1 MLMPE
6 ILVNERALNGEG
18 PSWDMENHLL
28 YWVDIPNAKIFVYN
42 PYTNHNRVI
51 NLSNHFS
58 SIGSVAPRKSGG
70 LIFTPDRKIAA
81 LDLRTEQVTILAEVE
96 YDLPGNRFNDG
107 KCDPAGRFLAGT
119 MKNEPD
125 GEPGGSLYIMEPD
138 FTVRKLLDGLHIS
151 NGLGWSPDYTRF
163 YLADSASKTIL
174 AFDYDLENGEL
185 SSQRSAFTLPPGMGV
200 ADGLTVDTEGMI
212 WLAMWD
218 GAQITRWNPNTGQY
232 LDIYRF
238 PAKRTSCCVFGG
250 ADLDEL
256 YVTSAAIGLE
266 EKDHQIYPYN
276 GALMRLRTM
285 YRGMP
290 SFAFAG

>member
-1 MLMPE
+1 MVMPE

-58 SIGSVAPRKSGG
+58 SIGTVAPRQSGG
-70 LIFTPDRKIAA
+70 LIFAPDRKIAA
-81 LDLRTEQVTILAEVE
+81 LDLRTEQVTILGEVE
-96 YDLPGNRFNDG
+96 RNVPENRFNDG
-107 KCDPAGRFLAGT
+107 KCDPAGRFLVGT
-119 MKNEPD
+119 MKNNPD
-125 GEPGGSLYIMEPD
+125 GEPGGSLYIMEAD
-138 FTVRKLLDGLHIS
+138 LSVRKLLGGLHIS
-151 NGLGWSPDYTRF
+151 NGMGWSPDYTQF
-163 YLADSASKTIL
+163 YLADSASKVVW
-174 AFDYDLENGEL
+174 AFDYDLKKGAISNR
-185 SSQRSAFTLPPGMGV
+185 RSAFTLPPGMGV
-200 ADGLTVDTEGMI
+200 ADGLTVDNQGMI

-218 GAQITRWNPNTGQY
+218 GAQITRWNPKTGQY
-232 LDIYRF
+232 LDIYKF

-250 ADLDEL
+250 VDLDEL
-256 YVTSAAIGLE
+256 YVTSASVGLE

>member
-1 MLMPE
+1 MLIPE
-6 ILVNERALNGEG
+6 ILVNERALTGES

-58 SIGSVAPRKSGG
+58 TISTVAPRKSGG

-96 YDLPGNRFNDG
+96 RDVPGNRFNDG
-107 KCDPAGRFLAGT
+107 KCDPAGRFLVGT
-119 MKNEPD
+119 MKNKPD

-138 FTVRKLLDGLHIS
+138 LTVRKLLDGLHIS
-151 NGLGWSPDYTRF
+151 NGLGWSPDYTKF
-163 YLADSASKTIL
+163 YLADSSSKSVL
-174 AFDYDLENGEL
+174 VFDYDLKKGEL
-185 SSQRSAFTLPPGMGV
+185 SNQRSAFTLPPGMGV
-200 ADGLTVDTEGMI
+200 ADGLTVDTQGMI

-218 GAQITRWNPNTGQY
+218 GAQITRWNPKTGQY
-232 LDIYRF
+232 LDIYKF
-238 PAKRTSCCVFGG
+238 PAKRTSSCVFGG

-276 GALMRLRTM
+276 GALMRFRTM
-285 YRGMP
+285 YKGLP